1 MKTFI
6 ELYREIT
13 EGALAGKLEKKL
25 EKLEDEE
32 YDNHQ
37 LECLLHPE
45 RQAPVW
51 KIKDCTCK
59 DGKCVAACLFDA
71 IKKESDG
78 KITISR
84 DLCTA
89 CAACVNACENGSL
102 VLSRDTVSAIKTV
115 KDTDNPTYA
124 MVAPAF
130 AGQFGDEV
138 TAGKL
143 RAALKKIG
151 FYGMVEVA
159 AFADI
164 LTLKEALEF
173 DKNIKEKG
181 DYQLASCCCPVWIA
195 MINRKFSGTLGH
207 LTHTVSPMIAAGRV
221 IKQVFRG
228 AKTVFIG
235 PCMAKKSEANEA
247 DVEGAVDVVITFEE
261 LQSIFEA
268 AGINPAEMEED
279 VSEHSSFAGRIYA
292 RAGGVSLAVEK
303 ALERINESK
312 SAEMKTHVA
321 CGVKECKTM
330 LERIETESSEYNFF
344 EGMGC
349 NGGCIGGPKVLRSRE
364 ETKPEVEKYA
374 EKAKYQTPIDNPY
387 VIELLHRLGFETVEE
402 FLEKSHIFDRNFEK
416 E

>member
-1 MKTFI
+1 VKTFI
-6 ELYREIT
+6 ELYREVT
-13 EGALAGKLEKKL
+13 EGKLKGTLEKKL
-25 EKLEDEE
+25 EKLANEE

-51 KIKDCTCK
+51 KIKDCNCK
-59 DGKCVAACLFDA
+59 DGKCIAACLFDA
-71 IKKESDG
+71 IKKDKDG

-89 CAACVNACENGSL
+89 CAACVDACENESL
-102 VLSRDTVSAIKTV
+102 VLSRDTVSAIETV
-115 KDTDNPTYA
+115 KDMENPTYA

-130 AGQFGDEV
+130 AGQFGEAV
-138 TAGKL
+138 TPGKL
-143 RAALKKIG
+143 RIALKQIG
-151 FYGMVEVA
+151 FKGMVEVA

-173 DKNIKEKG
+173 DKNIKAKG

-221 IKQVFRG
+221 IKQVFPG

-235 PCMAKKSEANEA
+235 PCMAKKAEAKEPDIA
-247 DVEGAVDVVITFEE
+247 DAVDVVITFEE

-268 AGINPAEMEED
+268 AGINPVEAEEEI
-279 VSEHSSFAGRIYA
+279 SEHSSSAGRIYA
-292 RAGGVSLAVEK
+292 RAGGVSLAVK
-303 ALERINESK
+303 NALERINEKK
-312 SAEMKTHVA
+312 SGEMKTHVA
-321 CGVKECKTM
+321 CGVKECKAM
-330 LERIETESSEYNFF
+330 LERIEAESNEYNFF

-374 EKAKYQTPIDNPY
+374 ENAKYRTPLDNPY
-387 VIELLHRLGFETVEE
+387 VIELLHRMGFETVEE
-402 FLEKSHIFDRNFEK
+402 FLEKSHIFDRDFE
-416 E
+416 

>member
-25 EKLEDEE
+25 EKLADEG

-45 RQAPVW
+45 KQAPVW
-51 KIKDCTCK
+51 KIKNCTCK
-59 DGKCVAACLFDA
+59 DGRCVAACIFDA
-71 IKKESDG
+71 IKKDEEG
-78 KITISR
+78 KITINR

-89 CAACVNACENGSL
+89 CAACVDACENESL
-102 VLSRDTVSAIKTV
+102 VLSRDTVSAIKMV
-115 KDTDNPTYA
+115 KEMENPTYA

-130 AGQFGDEV
+130 AGQFGENV

-143 RAALKKIG
+143 RTALKKIG

-173 DKNIKEKG
+173 AENINEKG

-195 MINRKFSGTLGH
+195 MIKRKFSDTLGH

-221 IKQVFRG
+221 IKQVFPE

-235 PCMAKKSEANEA
+235 PCMAKKAEANEP
-247 DVEGAVDVVITFEE
+247 DVAGAVDVVITFEE
-261 LQSIFEA
+261 LQTIFEA
-268 AGINPAEMEED
+268 AGINPSEMEED
-279 VSEHSSFAGRIYA
+279 VSEHSSTAGRIYA

-303 ALERINESK
+303 ALERINEKK
-312 SAEMKTHVA
+312 SGEMKTHVA
-321 CGVKECKTM
+321 CGVKECKAM
-330 LERIETESSEYNFF
+330 LERIEAESNEYNFF

-349 NGGCIGGPKVLRSRE
+349 TGGCIGGPKVLCNAEKTR
-364 ETKPEVEKYA
+364 PAVEKYA
-374 EKAKYQTPIDNPY
+374 ENAKYKTPIDNPY

-402 FLEKSHIFDRNFEK
+402 FLEKSHIFNRDF
-416 E
+416 